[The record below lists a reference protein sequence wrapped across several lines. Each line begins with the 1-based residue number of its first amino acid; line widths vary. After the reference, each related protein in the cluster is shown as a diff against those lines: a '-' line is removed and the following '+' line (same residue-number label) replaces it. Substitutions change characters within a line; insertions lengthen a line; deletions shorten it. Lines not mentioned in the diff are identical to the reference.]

1 MCLDVPILVN
11 RYIVGGWKYVNRDT
25 GAFFDS
31 VENVVEAYQD
41 ILTRQK
47 ANQLHPRQWFR

>member
-11 RYIVGGWKYVNRDT
+11 EHIIGGWKYVNEDT

-31 VENVVEAYQD
+31 VDNVVEAYKG
-41 ILTRQK
+41 IMARQ
-47 ANQLHPRQWFR
+47 QTGELHPRQWFK